1 VLFVSVLL
9 LQLLV
14 SALRRPFLRAVDRL
28 CTNSEF
34 FKRYLAGMLMVPSSM
49 SSLQSTTNASVRDEE
64 CPDVGVVNSASTAGS
79 RGSLLSGGV
88 FGDEVTGAGSFWTTL
103 KDNVVATA
111 LASSMFVYLTIARVA
126 FGMLLCVKV
135 GSSQRWILDVRLQ
148 CPTSRP
154 MTGWGGGA
162 VVFGVLLLCVCL
174 AWPVSI
180 AWVLIQEVH
189 KGNLMRVESAGAT
202 CGTAGDPADVAG
214 AEKAAHSTA
223 RLAIRYA
230 DYAVDF
236 DSLMVAPAADSFGVG
251 LPRPSFG
258 SDAWMARLR
267 MYTILTWDSILDVH
281 RLTVALASVCVM
293 LQEVHQLILMVL
305 ALGSYMLLVLLVKP
319 WRAKAVW
326 RLQVL
331 ALAILIAS
339 CLGIMACTV
348 SNAHTYY
355 SSVVY
360 AKAIPWLVL
369 VTNLCYLVLLVVLLV
384 RCVLRE
390 VPRLADVK
398 AYLVKRWRRLRLKQ
412 QRTGRRGSYTL

>member
-1 VLFVSVLL
+1 
-9 LQLLV
+9 
-14 SALRRPFLRAVDRL
+14 
-28 CTNSEF
+28 
-34 FKRYLAGMLMVPSSM
+34 
-49 SSLQSTTNASVRDEE
+49 
-64 CPDVGVVNSASTAGS
+64 
-79 RGSLLSGGV
+79 
-88 FGDEVTGAGSFWTTL
+88 
-103 KDNVVATA
+103 
-111 LASSMFVYLTIARVA
+111 
-126 FGMLLCVKV
+126 MLLCVKV

-148 CPTSRP
+148 CPTSQP

-162 VVFGVLLLCVCL
+162 VFFGVLLLCVCL

-180 AWVLIQEVH
+180 AWVLIQEAH
-189 KGNLMRVESAGAT
+189 KGKLMRVDSTCAT
-202 CGTAGDPADVAG
+202 AIGPAGDPTDAGDADS
-214 AEKAAHSTA
+214 AAHSTT

-236 DSLMVAPAADSFGVG
+236 DSLKVSLGADSGCVA

-267 MYTILTWDSILDVH
+267 MYTILTWDSILDLH

-293 LQEVHQLILMVL
+293 LQEIHQLILMVL
-305 ALGSYMLLVLLVKP
+305 ALGSYLLLVLLVKP

-348 SNAHTYY
+348 SNASTYY
-355 SSVVY
+355 SSEVY

-369 VTNLCYLVLLVVLLV
+369 LANLFYLVLLVVLLV

-412 QRTGRRGSYTL
+412 QRVGRRGSY